1 MMGTDMF
8 ENSKKIR
15 NVKCP
20 IIVIHGEKD
29 DTIPISLA
37 HKLTKSIEQNPANA
51 NSTTSPN
58 NTSSNSLLWK
68 FAEIANANH
77 FNLDSEYGDDVLD
90 VMLDF
95 ITHLTPKELVVE
107 KEKAR
112 VALPST

>member
-37 HKLTKSIEQNPANA
+37 HKLTKSIEQIPANA

-58 NTSSNSLLWK
+58 TSLLWK
-68 FAEIANANH
+68 FAEIADANH